1 MNIPIS
7 NSPTLLHKTQH
18 RRVTLAVLATWFIR
32 QVFWDFKEKFPSG
45 ASPFPSRVG
54 SFVF

>member
-1 MNIPIS
+1 MTTFHP
-7 NSPTLLHKTQH
+7 
-18 RRVTLAVLATWFIR
+18 VLATWFIR